1 MHQQAAATTSSVSD
15 IQVPRIDVLERFDK
29 GVFIEGVLLRP
40 SEPVAARNQREYE
53 RPVEAVPPQGHRCLD
68 LLTGQAQCAG
78 AQVERTTKENSRL
91 PNAG

>member
-68 LLTGQAQCAG
+68 LLTAQTQCVG
-78 AQVERTTKENSRL
+78 PEVERATQEDSRL
-91 PNAG
+91 PDPG